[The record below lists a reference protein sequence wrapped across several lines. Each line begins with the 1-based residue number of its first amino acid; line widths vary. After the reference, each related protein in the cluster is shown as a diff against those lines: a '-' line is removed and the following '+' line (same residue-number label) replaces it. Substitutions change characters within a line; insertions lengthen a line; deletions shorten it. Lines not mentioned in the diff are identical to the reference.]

1 MTVGPVE
8 EVEDRARRRFARWN
22 PGAWQALVDGPARG
36 LAGAL
41 SREPAAT
48 ANALLRSY
56 LELAA
61 EGVGQGLLSTKPPFP
76 NVLSLLW
83 VHVVPRQLATLPAP
97 DRAAALAEAW
107 NLGEALEAQ
116 PGWLRALFLRLCSTV
131 ELASLR
137 SVVDDVQRRALDPP
151 AGRLGTDLKPTW
163 IHLAA
168 EDPRFLPGALHF
180 VSPTVCCVHDRS
192 RKAAAGRPAAC
203 VGVWLDEP
211 PVLLG
216 ATACAES
223 PAASTKLKQA
233 SLLEA
238 AVAADPRVTDV
249 HAAAANGFRGA
260 VALETSQFLVGLLP
274 G

>member
-1 MTVGPVE
+1 LAAGPLD

-22 PGAWQALVDGPARG
+22 PGAWQALVEGPARE
-36 LAGAL
+36 LAGSL
-41 SREPAAT
+41 SREPAAI
-48 ANALLRSY
+48 ANELLRSY

-61 EGVGQGLLSTKPPFP
+61 EGVGHGLLAAKPPFP

-83 VHVVPRQLATLPAP
+83 VQVVPRQLASLPAP
-97 DRAAALAEAW
+97 DRPAALAEAW

-116 PGWLRALFLRLCSTV
+116 PGWLRALFLRLCSSV
-131 ELASLR
+131 DLASLR
-137 SVVDDVQRRALDPP
+137 TVVEDVQRRALDPP
-151 AGRLGTDLKPTW
+151 VARLGDVVKPAW

-192 RKAAAGRPAAC
+192 RPAAAGRPAAS

-216 ATACAES
+216 ATACAEA
-223 PAASTKLKQA
+223 PAPGAKQES

-238 AVAADPRVTDV
+238 AAAADPRVTDV
-249 HAAAANGFRGA
+249 HAAATNGFRGA

-274 G
+274 A